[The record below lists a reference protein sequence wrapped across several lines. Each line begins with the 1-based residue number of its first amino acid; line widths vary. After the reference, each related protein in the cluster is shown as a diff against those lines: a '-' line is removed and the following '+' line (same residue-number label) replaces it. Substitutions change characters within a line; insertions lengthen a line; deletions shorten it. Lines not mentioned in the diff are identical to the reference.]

1 MYVKNTRLPSFSP
14 DGSTCG
20 QSWRHTAEKEDNR

>member
-1 MYVKNTRLPSFSP
+1 MYVKNTRPPSYL
-14 DGSTCG
+14 DGSICG